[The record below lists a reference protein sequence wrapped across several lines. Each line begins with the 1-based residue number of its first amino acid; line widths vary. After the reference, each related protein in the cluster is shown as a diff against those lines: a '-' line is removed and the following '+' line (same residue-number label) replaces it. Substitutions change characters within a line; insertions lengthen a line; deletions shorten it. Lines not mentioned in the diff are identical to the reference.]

1 MQELNS
7 LQSDAYDIIN
17 SLPKRKLIEAHSY
30 LRYLKDKDEWIA
42 TQELSDTE
50 ILNEI
55 RDGIDEINSGE
66 FVRFNDVRRNV

>member
-1 MQELNS
+1 M
-7 LQSDAYDIIN
+7 
-17 SLPKRKLIEAHSY
+17 K
-30 LRYLKDKDEWIA
+30 WIA

-66 FVRFNDVRRNV
+66 FVRFNDVRRNVWYHSIEQSK

>member
-1 MQELNS
+1 M
-7 LQSDAYDIIN
+7 LQSDANDIVN
-17 SLPKRKLIEAHSY
+17 SLSKQKLIEAHSY

-42 TQELSDTE
+42 TQELYDTD

-55 RDGIDEINSGE
+55 KDGITEINKGD